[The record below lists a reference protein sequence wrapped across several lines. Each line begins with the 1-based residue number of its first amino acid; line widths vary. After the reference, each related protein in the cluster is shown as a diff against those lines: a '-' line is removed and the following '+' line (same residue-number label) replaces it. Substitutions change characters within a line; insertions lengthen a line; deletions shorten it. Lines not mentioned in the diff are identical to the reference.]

1 MERSRRQGPVSQ
13 GKAKAKSA
21 LEQLK
26 AQREGGHKRLDNYEV
41 KEEEAL
47 YDVVDEQQYAQLVS
61 KRRQEAGNF
70 IVGQD
75 SGYADIG
82 EDDYWR

>member
-1 MERSRRQGPVSQ
+1 MERSRRQVVSNDKV
-13 GKAKAKSA
+13 KAKGA

-26 AQREGGHKRLDNYEV
+26 ASREGGHKRIDAFQV
-41 KEEEAL
+41 REEEAL

-61 KRRQEAGNF
+61 KRRQEAGKF

-75 SGYADIG
+75 EGYADAG